1 MVLLTLSTVLPLIIV
16 GLSVVVI
23 YRQDLRAS
31 FIAVEGI
38 VLMAGI
44 LFSFFSVRKLI
55 LPFQGPGNTVGYEGL
70 VKDISDRERIE
81 EDLIKS
87 EERYRT
93 VLENIQ
99 DGYFEIDLAGN
110 YTFVNDAECIN
121 LGYTREELIG
131 MNNRQYTDK
140 ENAKKMFQAF
150 NRVYRTGEPVTDL
163 DLEII
168 KKDGTKAFDEL
179 SVSLIT
185 DSEGRAT
192 GFRGISRDVT
202 ERKRAEEALRESEEK
217 YRSILENIEDGYSEV
232 DLAGNFTFVNDVV
245 CRRLGF
251 SREELIGMNNR
262 QYADETTA
270 KKTYQ
275 IYNRVYRTGEPVRSF
290 EEEIIRKDGTRGIYE
305 LSVSLIRNSEGKP
318 VGFRSIARDITE
330 RKQAE
335 EALRESEA
343 RLQVQI
349 NRMPIGCIVWDREFR
364 VLSWNPAAERIFGFT
379 VEEALGRHPYNFI
392 VPKAAQPPIDAIWRR
407 LLNGD
412 TTAHSLN
419 ENITKDGR
427 IIICD
432 WSNTPLK
439 DGSGCVMGV
448 LSMVQDITDR
458 KRAEE
463 ALRQSEERYRT
474 IIDNI
479 QDGYLEVDLAGNF
492 TFVNDAECKNLG
504 YTREELT
511 GMNNRRYMDEEN
523 AKKVFQAFNT
533 VYRTGEPVK
542 GLDLEVIKKD
552 GTKAFDELSVSL
564 IRDSEGRPIGFR
576 GISRDVTERKRAEEA
591 LRLSEERYRNI
602 LKSIEE
608 GYYEVDLTG
617 NFTFVNDSMCQ
628 IFGYP
633 REELMDMNDRQYT
646 DQETTRKLFQA
657 FNEVYRTGKP
667 GRAFEYEITRK
678 DGAKRHVETSISLR
692 KDASGNAVGFRGI
705 IRDVTERKRA
715 EEALRQSEEKYRTI
729 LESIQEGYFEDDLS
743 GNLTFF
749 NDVLCRDL
757 GYAREELTGMNYR
770 RRVDEKDARKVG
782 QAYRELYRTEEPI
795 KALEAGFVRKDGT
808 KLIAEFSASLI
819 RNSEGRP
826 IGFRSISR
834 DITDKKR
841 IEEQLFQAEKLRAV
855 GEMASGVAHDFNNA
869 LAAIL
874 GNTQLLLYTVQDEEL
889 KETLKI
895 IEKVAKDSSQTVRR
909 LQEFTR
915 KRIPQELFKIDVNA
929 IVKDSIEITKP
940 KWKDEAQSRGIHI
953 EMVSNLE
960 DIPLASGSTSEL
972 REVITNMIFNAIEA
986 MHDGGKIQIRTFRE
1000 GKDVVIQIS
1009 DTGVGIAEE
1018 TKERIFEPFFTT
1030 KPFTNTGLGL
1040 SMSYGIVKR
1049 FGGEIEVESK
1059 VGQGTAFTITLPIGQ
1074 DEKEEAV
1081 DSQPIKKGRRARIL
1095 VIDDDEFVRSVL
1107 SRTLAQADHQVTL
1120 AEDGR
1125 KGVQLFKEGE
1135 FDVVLTD
1142 LGMPGVSGWEVC
1154 RMIKEINP
1162 HTPVGMVT
1170 GWGDEKNR
1178 SKMEECGL
1186 DFFISKP
1193 FDFAQILNV
1202 VAETM
1207 ESGKE

>member
-38 VLMAGI
+38 VLIAGI

-55 LPFQGPGNTVGYEGL
+55 LPFQGPGSVFGCEGL
-70 VKDISDRERIE
+70 VKDISERKRIE
-81 EDLIKS
+81 EELRKS
-87 EERYRT
+87 EERCRSI
-93 VLENIQ
+93 LENMQ
-99 DGYFEIDLAGN
+99 DGYFEVDLAGN
-110 YTFVNDAECIN
+110 FTFVNDAECRQF
-121 LGYTREELIG
+121 GYSKGELIG
-131 MNNRQYTDK
+131 MNYRQFTDE
-140 ENAKKMFQAF
+140 ENAKKVRQ
-150 NRVYRTGEPVTDL
+150 VYNELHRTGIAIDKMEQGL
-163 DLEII
+163 ARR
-168 KKDGTKAFDEL
+168 DGTKGTYEI
-179 SVSLIT
+179 SVSLIR
-185 DSEGRAT
+185 DSEGKPT

-202 ERKRAEEALRESEEK
+202 ERKRAEEALRQSEER
-217 YRSILENIEDGYSEV
+217 YRTILENIQEAYYELDF
-232 DLAGNFTFVNDVV
+232 AGNFTFVNDAT
-245 CRRLGF
+245 CRHLRY
-251 SREELIGMNNR
+251 SRDELIGMNNR
-262 QYADETTA
+262 QYQGTA
-270 KKTYQ
+270 GAERSYQ
-275 IYNRVYRTGEPVRSF
+275 LYKRVYETGKPIEVLD
-290 EEEIIRKDGTRGIYE
+290 EELIRKDGTKGIYE
-305 LSVSLIRNSEGKP
+305 MSVSLIRDSEGKP
-318 VGFRSIARDITE
+318 VGFRGISRDVTE
-330 RKQAE
+330 RKRAE

-379 VEEALGRHPYNFI
+379 AEEALGRHPYDFI
-392 VPKAAQPPIDAIWRR
+392 VPKAAQPPIDNIWRR

-412 TTAHSLN
+412 TTAHSFN
-419 ENITKDGR
+419 ENNTKDGR
-427 IIICD
+427 IIICH
-432 WSNTPLK
+432 WSNTPLRE
-439 DGSGCVMGV
+439 GNGAVIGV

-463 ALRQSEERYRT
+463 TLRQSEERYRT

-542 GLDLEVIKKD
+542 GLDSEVIKKD

-591 LRLSEERYRNI
+591 LRQSEERYRNI
-602 LKSIEE
+602 LKSIAE
-608 GYYEVDLTG
+608 GYYEVDLAG

-633 REELMDMNDRQYT
+633 REELMDMDDREYT

-657 FNEVYRTGKP
+657 FNEVYRTGKA
-667 GRAFEYEITRK
+667 GSVFDYDITRK

-692 KDASGNAVGFRGI
+692 KDASGNATGFRGI

-757 GYAREELTGMNYR
+757 GYAREELMGMNYR
-770 RRVDEKDARKVG
+770 RRVDEKDVREVG
-782 QAYRELYRTEEPI
+782 QAYRELYRTGEPI
-795 KALEAGFVRKDGT
+795 KALEGGVVRKDGT

-819 RNSEGRP
+819 RNSEGRS

-915 KRIPQELFKIDVNA
+915 KRIPQELFKVDVNA

-960 DIPLASGSTSEL
+960 EIPLASGSTSEL

-1059 VGQGTAFTITLPIGQ
+1059 AGQGTAFTITLPIGQ

-1154 RMIKEINP
+1154 RMIKEISP